1 MSPAGDAAGEDISS
15 HPSDAPLSV
24 HDLTVAYHKKPVL
37 WGVDFEIPKGNL
49 VGIVGPNGAGKSTLI
64 KAAMGLLPLS
74 SGWVEVAGRACVF
87 FTTFPAQREAN
98 SRICLLFSRPHRFQ
112 NMRGLNFS

>member
-1 MSPAGDAAGEDISS
+1 MAESESESPALE
-15 HPSDAPLSV
+15 V

-37 WGVDFEIPKGNL
+37 WGVDFEIPAGNL

-74 SGWVEVAGRACVF
+74 SGWVEMFGEPLEENRHRVGYV
-87 FTTFPAQREAN
+87 PQRECDHGQ
-98 SRICLLFSRPHRFQ
+98 SGSDSHEYLPW
-112 NMRGLNFS
+112 